1 MKYTKAMP
9 NKCKLDEL
17 KHPKLKKK
25 EYQQLLEPLQLKIM
39 TLQHGLYQQGKRCVI
54 VTEGIDAAGKGGLI
68 RRATAFMDP
77 RGYRV
82 HPIGAPTQ
90 DELAEHYLQRFW
102 RRLPKQG
109 QTVIFDRSWYGR
121 VLVERVEQFASEAA
135 WMRAYREI
143 NEFEQQLVDDGIIL
157 IKLFLSISKDEQL
170 ERFKE
175 RIDKP
180 KKRWKI
186 TAEDIRNR
194 QSWDAYQEA
203 FEDMLNKTSAAQRPW
218 HVVAA
223 NNKKHARLDAM
234 QHIALC
240 LAEHVDIDR
249 VELLDPEVEELASK
263 YLC

>member
-1 MKYTKAMP
+1 MIMQRQRLSA
-9 NKCKLDEL
+9 LE
-17 KHPKLKKK
+17 HPKANKDTYR
-25 EYQQLLEPLQLKIM
+25 EELEKLQLKLM
-39 TLQHGLYQQGKRCVI
+39 ALQHGVYQQRHRCVI

-82 HPIGAPTQ
+82 HPIGAPSEE
-90 DELAEHYLQRFW
+90 ELAEHYLQRFW

-121 VLVERVEQFASEAA
+121 VLVERVDQLVNKST
-135 WMRAYREI
+135 WQRAYKEI
-143 NEFEQQLVDDGIIL
+143 NEFEQQMVDDGIIV
-157 IKLFLSISKDEQL
+157 IKLFLSIDKEQQL

-175 RIDKP
+175 RMNEP

-186 TAEDIRNR
+186 TPDDILNR
-194 QSWDAYQEA
+194 QNWEAYQDA
-203 FEDMLNKTSAAQRPW
+203 FEDMLDRTSAAKRAW

-234 QHIALC
+234 RHIAEGLS
-240 LAEHVDIDR
+240 ERIDMND
-249 VELLDPEVEELASK
+249 VEVLNPEVEELARK
-263 YLC
+263 YLY

>member
-1 MKYTKAMP
+1 MIMQRQRLSALEHLKA
-9 NKCKLDEL
+9 NKDTYREEL
-17 KHPKLKKK
+17 
-25 EYQQLLEPLQLKIM
+25 EQLQLKLM
-39 TLQHGLYQQGKRCVI
+39 TLQHGVYQQGHRCII

-82 HPIGAPTQ
+82 HPIGAPSEE
-90 DELAEHYLQRFW
+90 ELAEHYLQRFW

-121 VLVERVEQFASEAA
+121 VLVERVDQLANKST
-135 WMRAYREI
+135 WQRAYKEI
-143 NEFEQQLVDDGIIL
+143 NEFEQQMVDDGIIV
-157 IKLFLSISKDEQL
+157 IKLFLSIDKEEQL

-175 RIDKP
+175 RMNEP

-186 TAEDIRNR
+186 TPDDILNR
-194 QSWDAYQEA
+194 QNWEAYQDA
-203 FEDMLNKTSAAQRPW
+203 FEDMLDKTSAAKRAW

-234 QHIALC
+234 QHIAEGLS
-240 LAEHVDIDR
+240 ERIDIND
-249 VELLDPEVEELASK
+249 VEVLNPEVEALAHQ
-263 YLC
+263 YLY

>member
-1 MKYTKAMP
+1 MTMKS
-9 NKCKLDEL
+9 NQLSQL
-17 KHPKLKKK
+17 QHPTVKKS
-25 EYQQLLEPLQLKIM
+25 EYRAQLEKLQLKLM
-39 TLQHGLYQQGKRCVI
+39 TLQHGAYQQGHRCVI

-82 HPIGAPTQ
+82 HPIGAPTE

-121 VLVERVEQFASEAA
+121 VLVERVDQLASEST
-135 WMRAYREI
+135 WKRAYREI
-143 NEFEQQLVDDGIIL
+143 NEFEQQMVDDGIIV

-175 RIDKP
+175 RMDEP

-186 TAEDIRNR
+186 TPDDILNR
-194 QSWDAYQEA
+194 QNWDAYQDA
-203 FEDMLNKTSAAQRPW
+203 FEDMLNKTSAPKREW
-218 HVVAA
+218 HLIAA

-234 QHIALC
+234 QHIADSLS
-240 LAEHVDIDR
+240 ERIDVDS
-249 VELLDPEVEELASK
+249 VELLNPEVEELARK
-263 YLC
+263 YLY